1 MSHPDNTFENECLR
15 AARHQWGRSVFSI
28 VVALGIVGIASAQTD
43 RHSGLWL
50 KQHAQAYEKFL
61 AGGNTTSEPKVA
73 GEAGAFMGFIDG
85 MSYAPGSRFF
95 CEPTGTTYDQLYA
108 VVSKWINN
116 NPEKWHLRANELVM
130 QALGQA
136 FPCEKSR

>member
-1 MSHPDNTFENECLR
+1 MLHPDSTFENERSR
-15 AARHQWGRSVFSI
+15 AALHKWGRSVFSI
-28 VVALGIVGIASAQTD
+28 VVVLGIAGVASAQTD

-50 KQHAQAYEKFL
+50 KQHVQAYEKFL

>member
-1 MSHPDNTFENECLR
+1 M
-15 AARHQWGRSVFSI
+15 
-28 VVALGIVGIASAQTD
+28 
-43 RHSGLWL
+43 
-50 KQHAQAYEKFL
+50 
-61 AGGNTTSEPKVA
+61 EPKVA